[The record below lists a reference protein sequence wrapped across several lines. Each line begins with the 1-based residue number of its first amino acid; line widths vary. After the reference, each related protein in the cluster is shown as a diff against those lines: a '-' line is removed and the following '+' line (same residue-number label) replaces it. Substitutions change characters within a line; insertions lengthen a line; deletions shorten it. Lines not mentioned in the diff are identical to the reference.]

1 MLPILSLLAYI
12 SLLAV
17 SFIDETAVDE
27 EGLCSVASF
36 YLSKKVKH
44 TRKMGAA
51 ASIDPAVFAEVKTEY
66 EAKKAEG
73 VSDEVL
79 FESMKAFIEQ
89 KTAETKT
96 ASSTT
101 EVAAEA
107 ISEAPAATEA
117 AAEVEAPVAV
127 EEAKPADGD
136 AAGTSVEAEPV
147 VAEAVA
153 AE

>member
-1 MLPILSLLAYI
+1 
-12 SLLAV
+12 
-17 SFIDETAVDE
+17 
-27 EGLCSVASF
+27 
-36 YLSKKVKH
+36 
-44 TRKMGAA
+44 MGAA

-89 KTAETKT
+89 RTAETKT

-101 EVAAEA
+101 ENASEA

-117 AAEVEAPVAV
+117 TAEAEAPVAV
-127 EEAKPADGD
+127 EEAKPVEGD
-136 AAGTSVEAEPV
+136 AADTSVEAEPV